1 MNPILFKIVWLL
13 LLVVCFGVL
22 NLTTGAVAIP
32 LADLWAMLWNEPTTN
47 PTFSTIVFNLRLPNT
62 LMAIA
67 AGGSL
72 SIAGLLMQTFFRNP
86 IAGPYI
92 LGVSSGASLG
102 VAMAVMAFPAILQ
115 ASAWGLVS
123 AASIGAMA
131 VLMLL
136 LMVAWRITD
145 GNTLLILGLMLGS
158 ATGAIIE
165 LLQYFSSQQE
175 LQRYIF
181 WTMGSLQGTTWR
193 EIGVLLPL
201 VAVCWVGVFVLAKP
215 LNALLLGEEYAQTM
229 GVSVNKMK
237 IGIIVITAIL
247 AGSITAFCGPIAFVG
262 TAVPHLAR
270 WLFRTSQHHILLVGS
285 ILIGVLVLLVCQWLA
300 HLPLQNRVLPV
311 NALTSLLGAPVVIIV
326 VMRLKNS

>member
-1 MNPILFKIVWLL
+1 
-13 LLVVCFGVL
+13 
-22 NLTTGAVAIP
+22 
-32 LADLWAMLWNEPTTN
+32 
-47 PTFSTIVFNLRLPNT
+47 
-62 LMAIA
+62 
-67 AGGSL
+67 
-72 SIAGLLMQTFFRNP
+72 
-86 IAGPYI
+86 
-92 LGVSSGASLG
+92 
-102 VAMAVMAFPAILQ
+102 
-115 ASAWGLVS
+115 
-123 AASIGAMA
+123 
-131 VLMLL
+131 
-136 LMVAWRITD
+136 
-145 GNTLLILGLMLGS
+145 MLGS

-201 VAVCWVGVFVLAKP
+201 VVVCWVGVFVLAKP

-285 ILIGVLVLLVCQWLA
+285 ILIGILVLLVCQWLA